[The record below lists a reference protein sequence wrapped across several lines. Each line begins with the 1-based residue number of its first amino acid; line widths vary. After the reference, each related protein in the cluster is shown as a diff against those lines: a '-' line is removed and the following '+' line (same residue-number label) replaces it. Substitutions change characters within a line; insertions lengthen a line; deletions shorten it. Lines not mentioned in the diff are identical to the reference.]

1 MIFQRKHNW
10 IMCWLYTG
18 TFGSFIGYL
27 YYLYVDERKHYDPL
41 DHGFDELGLHEIVS
55 FTSVGNTPSRR
66 VMEKLGM
73 HRDPAEDFDHPSV
86 PEGDRLR
93 RHVLYR
99 LSRDEHRARRRAGG
113 ASGPFDG

>member
-1 MIFQRKHNW
+1 
-10 IMCWLYTG
+10 
-18 TFGSFIGYL
+18 
-27 YYLYVDERKHYDPL
+27 
-41 DHGFDELGLHEIVS
+41 
-55 FTSVGNTPSRR
+55 VGNTPSRR